1 MGRTWC
7 EKKFSEENI
16 WTQFMKNIDLVK
28 TTFHILKSLGV
39 KDLIVC
45 AGARNLPIVAAL
57 EDTGQDFQVES
68 YFEER
73 SAGFYALGRIKSH
86 SNPVAVVTTSG
97 TAVAELLPAVI
108 EAYYQ
113 NLPLIVISA
122 DRPKSY
128 RGSGSP
134 QSIEHVGIFSSYVDS
149 VCDWDVN
156 EAEFKVWTSRCR
168 PLHLNLCFDE
178 PLIDGKLSAAQG
190 KNPQLIMKEIPSLQ
204 IQDSLLIQNPVAI
217 LAQIKESDQKL
228 VQDFLVENRIV
239 HYAEFLSGLR
249 GVPELADLQIQSG
262 DDFVKRLF
270 TEGKANSIIRIG
282 GIPTLRFWRDLE
294 GQFKNVPVYSF
305 SDLPFSGLSRKSQ
318 LYPISELSKVNVA
331 DQVPK
336 LILNSD
342 RYLQGLKHK
351 LFSKLENSEHNT
363 IRQLS
368 KVIGDQP
375 LYIGNSLPIRLWDLC
390 SDQVQ
395 SSQPVCA
402 NRGANGIDGQIS
414 TYLGW
419 AQNKTE
425 SWCLVGDLTAL
436 YDLAALGLAQSSTN
450 KMRIVIVNNSG
461 GQIFSRILGN
471 KKYLNPQTVDFK
483 SWAAMWSWDFV
494 QIKNQNEMSELKKFS
509 ATRLIIEIC
518 PDNSQTDEFWTSW
531 DSLCKQ

>member
-1 MGRTWC
+1 
-7 EKKFSEENI
+7 
-16 WTQFMKNIDLVK
+16 MKNIDLVK
-28 TTFHILKSLGV
+28 TTFHVLKSLGV
-39 KDLIVC
+39 KDLVVC

-57 EDTGQDFQVES
+57 EDTDQDFHVES

-134 QSIEHVGIFSSYVDS
+134 QSIEQVGIFSSYVDS
-149 VCDWDVN
+149 VCDWDIN
-156 EAEFKVWTSRCR
+156 EVDFKVLTSRCR

-178 PLIDGKLSAAQG
+178 PLIGGKLSEAQQ
-190 KNPQLIMKEIPSLQ
+190 KNTQIVLKEIPSLQ
-204 IQDSLLIQNPVAI
+204 IHDSLQIKSPVVI
-217 LAQIKESDQKL
+217 LASIKESDRKI
-228 VQDFLVENRIV
+228 VQDFLVQNKII

-249 GVPELADLQIQSG
+249 GVPELADLQIHSS
-262 DDFVKRLF
+262 DDFVKKLF
-270 TEGKANSIIRIG
+270 TEGRADSIIRIG

-294 GQFKNVPVYSF
+294 GQYKNVPVYSF

-318 LYPISELSKVNVA
+318 LYPILELSKVNVA
-331 DQVPK
+331 DQVPR

-342 RYLQGLKHK
+342 RDLQGLKHK
-351 LFSKLENSEHNT
+351 LFSTLENSEHSV
-363 IRQLS
+363 ICQLS
-368 KVIGDQP
+368 KIVGDQP
-375 LYIGNSLPIRLWDLC
+375 LYIGNSLPIRLWDFC

-395 SSQPVCA
+395 NSQPVCA

-436 YDLAALGLAQSSTN
+436 YDLAALGLAQGSKN
-450 KMRIVIVNNSG
+450 KMRIVVMNNSG

-471 KKYLNPQTVDFK
+471 KKYLNSQAVDFK
-483 SWAAMWSWDFV
+483 SWATMWSWDYIQV
-494 QIKNQNEMSELKKFS
+494 KNENDFS
-509 ATRLIIEIC
+509 ALGSRLEERLIIEMC
-518 PDNSQTDEFWTSW
+518 PDNSQTDAFWTSW
-531 DSLCKQ
+531 DQFCKQ

>member
-1 MGRTWC
+1 
-7 EKKFSEENI
+7 
-16 WTQFMKNIDLVK
+16 MKNIDLVK
-28 TTFHILKSLGV
+28 TTFDVLKSLGV

-57 EDTGQDFQVES
+57 EETGQDFHVES

-149 VCDWDVN
+149 VCDWDI
-156 EAEFKVWTSRCR
+156 AEVDFKVSTSKCR

-178 PLIDGKLSAAQG
+178 PLIDGKLTEALE
-190 KNPQLIMKEIPSLQ
+190 KNPQLILKQISNIQ
-204 IQDSLLIQNPVAI
+204 IQDSLQIQRPIAI
-217 LAQIKESDQKL
+217 LAHIQESDRKL
-228 VQDFLVENRIV
+228 VQDFLVQNKII
-239 HYAEFLSGLR
+239 HYAEFLSGLC
-249 GVPELADLQIQSG
+249 GVPQLAELQIQSSDG
-262 DDFVKRLF
+262 FVKRLF
-270 TEGKANSIIRIG
+270 TDGIAGSIIRIG

-294 GQFKNVPVYSF
+294 GLFKSTPVYSF
-305 SDLPFSGLSRKSQ
+305 SELPFSGLSRESQ
-318 LYPISELSKVNVA
+318 LYKISDLSKVKVA
-331 DQVPK
+331 DQLPK
-336 LILNSD
+336 SILNSD
-342 RYLQGLKHK
+342 QDLQALKHQLLAK
-351 LFSKLENSEHNT
+351 FEKSEQAA

-368 KVIGDQP
+368 KVISSKP
-375 LYIGNSLPIRLWDLC
+375 LYVGNSLPIRLWDLC
-390 SDQVQ
+390 SDHVQ

-419 AQNKTE
+419 AQNKSE

-436 YDLAALGLAQSSTN
+436 YDLAALGLAQGSKN
-450 KMRIVIVNNSG
+450 KMRIVVMNNSG

-471 KKYLNPQTVDFK
+471 KKYLNSQKVDFK
-483 SWAAMWSWDFV
+483 SWATMWSWDFV
-494 QIKNQNEMSELKKFS
+494 QIKNQNDFS
-509 ATRLIIEIC
+509 NLNNSSANRLIIEIC
-518 PDNSQTDEFWTSW
+518 PDNSQTEQFWTSW

>member
-1 MGRTWC
+1 
-7 EKKFSEENI
+7 
-16 WTQFMKNIDLVK
+16 MKNIDLVK
-28 TTFHILKSLGV
+28 TTFHVLKSLGV
-39 KDLIVC
+39 KELIVC

-57 EDTGQDFQVES
+57 DDTGQDFHVES

-134 QSIEHVGIFSSYVDS
+134 QSIEQAGIFSSYVDS

-156 EAEFKVWTSRCR
+156 EVDFKVWTSRCR
-168 PLHLNLCFDE
+168 PLQLNLCFDE
-178 PLIDGKLSAAQG
+178 PLIDGKLSLAEQ
-190 KNPQLIMKEIPSLQ
+190 KNILLVPKETPTLQ
-204 IQDSLLIQNPVAI
+204 IQDSLHIQSPVAI
-217 LAQIKESDQKL
+217 LGDVNESDRKF
-228 VQDFLVENRIV
+228 VQDFLIQNKIV
-239 HYAEFLSGLR
+239 HYAEFLSGMR
-249 GVPELADLQIQSG
+249 GRPELADLQIQSC
-262 DDFVKRLF
+262 DEFVKKLF
-270 TEGKANSIIRIG
+270 AEGKAGSIIRIG

-294 GQFKNVPVYSF
+294 GQFKILPVYSF
-305 SDLPFSGLSRKSQ
+305 SHLPFSGLSRKSH
-318 LYPISELSKVNVA
+318 LYPLSELSKVNVT
-331 DQVPK
+331 DQIP
-336 LILNSD
+336 LMILNSD
-342 RYLQGLKHK
+342 RELQVNKYQLCAK
-351 LFSKLENSEHNT
+351 LQNSEQTAIHH
-363 IRQLS
+363 LS
-368 KVIGDQP
+368 SAIGNKP

-390 SDQVQ
+390 SDHVQ
-395 SSQPVCA
+395 SSQSVCA

-419 AQNKTE
+419 AQNKAE

-436 YDLAALGLAQSSTN
+436 YDLAALGLAQGSKN
-450 KMRIVIVNNSG
+450 KIRIVVMNNSG

-471 KKYLNPQTVDFK
+471 KKYLNPQSVDFK
-483 SWAAMWSWDFV
+483 SWATMWSWDFV
-494 QIKNQNEMSELKKFS
+494 QIKNPNDISNLNNSS

-518 PDNSQTDEFWTSW
+518 PDNSQTDQFWTSW
-531 DSLCKQ
+531 DSLCKK

>member
-1 MGRTWC
+1 
-7 EKKFSEENI
+7 
-16 WTQFMKNIDLVK
+16 MKNIDLVK
-28 TTFHILKSLGV
+28 TTFHVLKSLGV
-39 KDLIVC
+39 KELVVC

-57 EDTGQDFQVES
+57 EDAGQDFHVES
-68 YFEER
+68 FFEER

-86 SNPVAVVTTSG
+86 SNPVVVVTTSG

-134 QSIEHVGIFSSYVDS
+134 QSIEQAGIFSSYVDS

-156 EAEFKVWTSRCR
+156 EVEFKVSTSRCR
-168 PLHLNLCFDE
+168 PLQLNLCFDE
-178 PLIDGKLSAAQG
+178 PLIDGKLSTAEQ
-190 KNPQLIMKEIPSLQ
+190 KNVKLVFKEIPRLQ
-204 IQDSLLIQNPVAI
+204 VQDSLHIQSPVAI
-217 LAQIKESDQKL
+217 LSEIKDSDRKI
-228 VQDFLVENRIV
+228 VQEFLIQHKII

-249 GVPELADLQIQSG
+249 GRPELADLQIQSS
-262 DDFVKRLF
+262 DEFLKKLF

-294 GQFKNVPVYSF
+294 VQFKNTPVYSF
-305 SDLPFSGLSRKSQ
+305 SQLSFSGLSRNSD
-318 LYPISELSKVNVA
+318 LYPLCELSKVKVSE
-331 DQVPK
+331 QVPK
-336 LILNSD
+336 SILNSD
-342 RYLQGLKHK
+342 RDLQTHK
-351 LFSKLENSEHNT
+351 YQLLTKFQNSEQSAIH
-363 IRQLS
+363 QLS
-368 KVIGDQP
+368 KVIGNQP

-419 AQNKTE
+419 GQNKSE
-425 SWCLVGDLTAL
+425 SWSLVGDLTAL
-436 YDLAALGLAQSSTN
+436 YDLAALGLVQDSSH
-450 KMRIVIVNNSG
+450 KMRIVVMNNSG

-483 SWAAMWSWDFV
+483 SWATMWSWEFV
-494 QIKNQNEMSELKKFS
+494 QIKNSKDISNLSNLS

-518 PDNSQTDEFWTSW
+518 PENSQTDEFWTSW
-531 DSLCKQ
+531 DSFCKL